1 MAIASPC
8 IRNCCLNDDD
18 VCLGCN
24 RTLDEILRWGDA
36 SDEEKIQV
44 LLNADNRKAE
54 RQKKSDL

>member
-24 RTLDEILRWGDA
+24 RTIDEILRWGDA

-44 LLNADNRKAE
+44 LLKADIRKDE
-54 RQKKSDL
+54 RKKKFGL

>member
-1 MAIASPC
+1 MAVASPC

-24 RTLDEILRWGDA
+24 RTLDEILRWAGA

-44 LLNADNRKAE
+44 LLKAGNRKTE
-54 RQKKSDL
+54 REKKLAL